1 MTAPL
6 AHPSLAPI
14 LAADPSRPFVIA
26 QLGQTLDGRIA
37 TQSGESRGISGPA
50 ALDHLH
56 ALRAAVD
63 AVIVGVGTV
72 IADDPKL
79 NVRRVAGRS
88 PARVIIDPNGRMPGA
103 ARCLRAGGAAVYVI
117 STAGAS
123 RADGA
128 TLIAIPADADGRIDP
143 HAIIAALFALGMRR
157 LLVEGGAKT
166 ISAFID
172 AGCVDR
178 LHLLVAPIIIGSG
191 KPGLSLSPITSLSS
205 ALCPQTMLYPLP
217 GGDVLFDC
225 DLRARR
231 AAPNGGDDT

>member
-1 MTAPL
+1 MTTPH
-6 AHPSLAPI
+6 AHPALAPI
-14 LAADPSRPFVIA
+14 LVADPSRPFVIA
-26 QLGQTLDGRIA
+26 QLGQSLDGRIA
-37 TQSGESRGISGPA
+37 TESGESRDISGSA

-72 IADDPKL
+72 IADDPAL

-88 PARVIIDPNGRMPGA
+88 PARVIIDPNGRMPDT
-103 ARCLRAGGAAVYVI
+103 ARCLKTGGAAVYVI
-117 STAGAS
+117 SPAGAP

-128 TLIAIPADADGRIDP
+128 APIAINGGDGRIEP
-143 HAIIAALFALGMRR
+143 RAIIAALFARGYKR
-157 LLVEGGAKT
+157 LLVEGGANT

-191 KPGLSLSPITSLSS
+191 KPGLSLNPITSLSN
-205 ALCPQTMLYPLP
+205 ALSPQTMLYPLP